1 MDEEHRKSIHVPA
14 FFANRAHLSR
24 LVNSARLAFAE
35 ELDGELS
42 YSVAVRM
49 TDVDMTALRDL
60 LMEAYP
66 PIEKLTQ

>member
-1 MDEEHRKSIHVPA
+1 MDEEHKKSIHVPA

-24 LVNSARLAFAE
+24 LVGSARLAFAE

-49 TDVDMTALRDL
+49 TDMEMTVLRDL
-60 LMEAYP
+60 LIRAYP
-66 PIEKLTQ
+66 LGEKLAE